1 MFQAVQC
8 EFPPGYDGSALLER
22 LGHVLDPELDEPILQ
37 LGFIRSLTVHDG
49 HATVAV
55 QLPTSWCAAN
65 FAYMMAEDIRH
76 ALLTV
81 AGIHQVTVRLGDHF
95 AAAAIEAAVN
105 AGKPF
110 PEAFPGEAC
119 GSLAPL
125 RALFLQKGFI
135 NRQAQLLRE
144 LRAAGLSPQSM
155 CALRVGDVAVQ
166 GVVYLAQLGGH
177 VPIQIGP
184 AETLHRYLARR
195 AELGLSCA
203 PSALLLTDLPGQPL
217 TGERLEAY
225 YHAARTVR
233 VSLEANGSFCRAV
246 LAGRQAQLLTL
257 GTTEGATD
265 VHPQWP

>member
-1 MFQAVQC
+1 MSQDMQWA
-8 EFPPGYDGSALLER
+8 FPPGYDGRALLER

-49 HATVAV
+49 HATIAI

-110 PEAFPGEAC
+110 PEAFPSEGC

-125 RALFLQKGFI
+125 RTLFLQKGFT
-135 NRQAQLLRE
+135 NRQAHLLRE

-155 CALRVGDVAVQ
+155 CALRVGDVVVQ
-166 GVVYLAQLGGH
+166 GAVYRVQQVDHAPVQ
-177 VPIQIGP
+177 VGP

-195 AELGLSCA
+195 AELGLPCT
-203 PSALLLTDLPGQPL
+203 PSTTLITDLHGQPL
-217 TGERLEAY
+217 AVEWFDTY
-225 YHAARTVR
+225 YHKARTVR

-257 GTTEGATD
+257 DNTEGATD
-265 VHPQWP
+265 VQPQWP

>member
-1 MFQAVQC
+1 MSQEVQC

-22 LGHVLDPELDEPILQ
+22 LDHVLDPELDEPILQ

-49 HATVAV
+49 HATIAV

-81 AGIHQVTVRLGDHF
+81 TGIEQVTVRLGDHF

-110 PEAFPGEAC
+110 SEAFLGEGG

-125 RALFLQKGFI
+125 RATFLQKGFI
-135 NRQAQLLRE
+135 NRQAHLLRE
-144 LRAAGLSPQSM
+144 IRAAGFSPQAI
-155 CALRVGDVAVQ
+155 CALHVGDVAVQ
-166 GVVYLAQLGGH
+166 GAVYVARQGDH
-177 VPIQIGP
+177 TSVPVGS

-195 AELGLSCA
+195 AELGLSCT
-203 PSALLLTDLPGQPL
+203 SSTLLLTDLQGQPL
-217 TGERLEAY
+217 TVERFETY
-225 YHAARTVR
+225 YHAARTMR
-233 VSLEANGSFCRAV
+233 VSFEANGSFCRAV
-246 LAGRQAQLLTL
+246 LAGRQA
-257 GTTEGATD
+257 
-265 VHPQWP
+265 